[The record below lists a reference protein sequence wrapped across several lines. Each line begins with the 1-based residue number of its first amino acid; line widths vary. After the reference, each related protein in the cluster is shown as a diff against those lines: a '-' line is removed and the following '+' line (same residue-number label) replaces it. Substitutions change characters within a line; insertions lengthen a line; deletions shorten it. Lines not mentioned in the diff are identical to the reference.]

1 MRSPSR
7 SRIALVLVV
16 AALFVTPAAALS
28 LPDQSTRTVSDQSPA
43 QTETDEPIAPG
54 AQLAGVVAV
63 GQTEIDGAVEGR
75 AFGQAIAAA
84 QGNASK
90 AAVVADRLPAIEN
103 RLDELTEQREQLR
116 TAYENGTL
124 DRDTYQARTTTVVA
138 RIQHLEHQLNRS
150 QSVADALPEQA
161 RTAGGL
167 DSGDIDRLRERAG
180 EMRGGEVA
188 EIARGIAGP
197 RVGSGMPDSPG
208 GPPAGVPGNWT
219 GGPGDGMNG
228 SGNPGHG
235 MNVSA
240 APGSPADPGPTDDSG
255 SRVDR

>member
-7 SRIALVLVV
+7 YRVALVLVV

-28 LPDQSTRTVSDQSPA
+28 LPASTQTQSAPA
-43 QTETDEPIAPG
+43 QTATDDSIAPG

-63 GQTEIDGAVEGR
+63 GQTELDGAIEGR

-84 QGNASK
+84 ESDERK
-90 AAVVADRLPAIEN
+90 AAVVADRLPAIET
-103 RLDELTEQREQLR
+103 RLEELRQQREQLR

-124 DRDTYQARTTTVVA
+124 DRDTYRARTAALAA
-138 RIQHLEHQLNRS
+138 RTQQLEHQLNRS
-150 QSVADALPEQA
+150 RSVADALPEQA
-161 RTAGGL
+161 RAAAGL
-167 DSGDIDRLRERAG
+167 DVSEIDSLREQAS

-197 RVGSGMPDSPG
+197 SVGKGMPDSPG

-219 GGPGDGMNG
+219 GGPG
-228 SGNPGHG
+228 SGPGG
-235 MNVSA
+235 
-240 APGSPADPGPTDDSG
+240 PADPGPPDDSG
-255 SRVDR
+255 PHMGQ